1 MLFIDKKLCKRCI
14 EMKTI
19 LIVEDDKT
27 LNKNISFALESEGYN
42 VLSAFNAQE
51 AYEKSDEADML
62 ILDVM
67 LPDESG
73 ITICRKIREKTVV
86 PVIFLTSCDE
96 EQDIISGLD
105 SGGDDYITK
114 PFRLGILLSR
124 IKALFRRCCTES
136 TDLELTAL
144 EQKLF
149 EYLTM
154 NKERFVTR
162 EQILAH
168 LWDCK
173 GEFVNDN
180 TLSVNISRLR
190 EKLKDSD
197 NGQIITKRGLGYKW
211 TQLKK

>member
-1 MLFIDKKLCKRCI
+1 
-14 EMKTI
+14 MKTI

-27 LNKNISFALESEGYN
+27 LNKNISFALKNEGYN
-42 VLSAFNAQE
+42 VLSAFNAEE
-51 AYEKSDEADML
+51 AYEKYVEADMI

-73 ITICRKIREKTVV
+73 ITICRRIREKNVV

-96 EQDIISGLD
+96 EQDVILGLD

-114 PFRLGILLSR
+114 PFRLSILLSR
-124 IKALFRRCCTES
+124 IKALFRRCCTDS
-136 TDLELTAL
+136 SDLELTAL

-154 NKERFVTR
+154 NKESFVTR

-168 LWDCK
+168 LWDSK

-190 EKLKDSD
+190 EKLKDSES
-197 NGQIITKRGLGYKW
+197 GQIITKRGLGYKW
-211 TQLKK
+211 TQQKN